1 VSGPEGV
8 PAAQGEEAQEP
19 EQARAR
25 VTAAGMGWVPGEEGV
40 AEAGVA
46 EA

>member
-1 VSGPEGV
+1 VPGWEGV
-8 PAAQGEEAQEP
+8 PAAQGQEAQEL

-25 VTAAGMGWVPGEEGV
+25 VTAAGMGWVPEEGE
-40 AEAGVA
+40 AEVG